1 MKEREQ
7 LCGQWVGGKDV
18 RTSRFRYN
26 KRERGGVGVDRLKD
40 FVHLHVHTE
49 FSLLDGASR
58 IEELVRTAKQL
69 GMKALAITDHGAM
82 HGVVPFYKACQEA
95 GIKPIIG
102 CEMYLTAGSLHDK
115 RPLREQKNYHL
126 LLIAETDAGYRNLL
140 RLTSE
145 AHLRVF
151 HYKPRIDKAL
161 LRQYRQGLIAT
172 SSCLGGEIPQ
182 AILAGDLAEAKRLVM
197 EYLDIFGPDHF
208 FFELQDH
215 QLPEQERVNRQ
226 LISWSKE
233 LGVKLIATNDVHYTH
248 QGDHEVHDC
257 LLCIQTGSKLADEE
271 RLRFPTKE
279 YYLKSAEEMHRC
291 FGHVPEALHHTV
303 DIAERCQVEIP
314 LGGRLLPKFPL
325 PEGVEAGA
333 YLRELCR
340 QGAIERFG
348 QLTPEV
354 VERLDYELSVID
366 RMGFNDY
373 FLVVWDFVRF
383 AHERGIAVG
392 PGRGS
397 AAGSLVSYVLR
408 ITDID
413 PLKYRL
419 FFERFLNPERIS
431 MPDIDIDFN
440 YERRDEVIRYVVDKY
455 GAERVA
461 QIITFGTMA
470 PRAAVRDVGRVM
482 GLPYREVD
490 RAAKLIP
497 GSPGMTL
504 AKAFQQEPALK
515 ELMKN
520 PATAQLMRTVAK
532 IEGMPRHASTHA
544 AGVVIAS
551 TPLTDH
557 VPLQAGNDGI
567 PLTQYPM
574 EVLED
579 IGLLKVD
586 FLGLRNLTVIE
597 KTRELVRENSGTIV
611 SFDGARFDDPAT
623 YALLSKGDTTGVF
636 QMESPGMRKVLKELK
651 PTHFEDIIAVL
662 ALYRPGPME
671 QIPRYIRAKHGLEKV
686 TYPHPDLEE
695 ILKNTYG
702 IIVYQEQIMQI
713 AAKMAGFSLGQ
724 ADLLRRAVGKK
735 KKELLHEQ
743 RNAFVGGCVD
753 KGYDEQT
760 GHQIYDLI
768 VRFADYG
775 FNRSHSAAYGVLA
788 YQTAYLKANHP
799 VEFMAALMT
808 SVMGSQGKL
817 AEYIEEARRMGIAVL
832 PPDVQRSEE
841 AFSVEGKAIRFGLA
855 AIKNVGTLAIR
866 ELIKGRQGRPFENL
880 ADLCA
885 RVDLRV
891 CNRRVL
897 ESLIECGAC
906 DSMPGSRSQNLYLL
920 DEVLEWVAANRT
932 RSGKQQLS
940 LGLADEA
947 FDFARLLEEAPS
959 ASLTERDQLDRER
972 ELLGLFLS
980 GHPLD
985 QYAPVIQERATHR
998 LHALMGCRDREEVKV
1013 GAWITD
1019 VKPIQ
1024 TKKGEPMAFVQ
1035 IEDRS
1040 GTCEVVVFPKVF
1052 RAARTLLQPEQPVF
1066 IRAKVQLQDEGVK
1079 LIADEVADLSRVAFA
1094 SRPAPPLVGPAQKV
1108 YIRIPP
1114 QRETE
1119 ERLRRLQEV
1128 LKLHKGETPVYLYY
1142 ERTKK
1147 VLALSEE
1154 RYAITPTPACRQQV
1168 EVIMGANSFRVTQ
1181 K

>member
-1 MKEREQ
+1 MDRRE
-7 LCGQWVGGKDV
+7 
-18 RTSRFRYN
+18 
-26 KRERGGVGVDRLKD
+26 D

-49 FSLLDGASR
+49 YSLLDGASR
-58 IEELVRTAKQL
+58 IEELVQMAKQQ

-82 HGVVPFYKACQEA
+82 YGVVPFYKACKEA

-102 CEMYLTAGSLHDK
+102 CEMYMAKGELREK

-126 LLIAETDAGYRNLL
+126 LLLAENDAGYRNLM
-140 RLTSE
+140 RLSTK
-145 AHLRVF
+145 AHLQGF

-161 LRQYRQGLIAT
+161 LRRYREGLIAT
-172 SSCLGGEIPQ
+172 SSCLAGEIPQ
-182 AILAGDLAEAKRLVM
+182 AILEGDLAEAKRLVM
-197 EYLDIFGPDHF
+197 EYLDIFGRDHF

-233 LGVKLIATNDVHYTH
+233 LGIPMIATNDVHYTH
-248 QGDHEVHDC
+248 QDDHEVHDC
-257 LLCIQTGSKLADEE
+257 LLCIQTGSKLADAD
-271 RLRFPTKE
+271 RLRFPTAE
-279 YYLKSAEEMHRC
+279 FYLKSAEEMRRR
-291 FGHVPEALHHTV
+291 FAHVPEALANTV
-303 DIAERCQVEIP
+303 HLAERCRVEIP
-314 LGGRLLPKFPL
+314 LGGRLLPKFPV
-325 PEGVEAGA
+325 PSGTEAGV
-333 YLRELCR
+333 YLKDLCY
-340 QGAIERFG
+340 QGALERYG
-348 QLTPEV
+348 ELTPEV
-354 VERLDYELSVID
+354 TERLDYELSVID

-383 AHERGIAVG
+383 AHEQGIAVG

-408 ITDID
+408 ITNID
-413 PLKYRL
+413 PLRYNL
-419 FFERFLNPERIS
+419 LFERFLNPERIS

-455 GAERVA
+455 GNEQVA

-482 GLPYREVD
+482 GLPYKEVD
-490 RAAKLIP
+490 RAAKIIP

-504 AKAFQQEPALK
+504 AKAFQLEPELK
-515 ELMKN
+515 QLMRD
-520 PATAQLMRTVAK
+520 PQLAQLMRTVAK

-551 TPLTDH
+551 SPLTAH
-557 VPLQAGNDGI
+557 VPLQAGNEGI

-574 EVLED
+574 EVLEE
-579 IGLLKVD
+579 IGLLKAD

-597 KTRELVRENSGTIV
+597 KTCELVRKKHGKELSL
-611 SFDGARFDDPAT
+611 DGLEFDDPAT

-636 QMESPGMRKVLKELK
+636 QMESQGMRKVLKELK

-686 TYPHPDLEE
+686 TYPHPDLEG
-695 ILKNTYG
+695 ILANTYG

-713 AAKMAGFSLGQ
+713 AAKIAGFSLGQ

-743 RNAFVGGCVD
+743 RNAFVEGCVG

-788 YQTAYLKANHP
+788 YQTAFLKANYP

-817 AEYIEEARRMGIAVL
+817 AEYIEEARRMGIEVRL
-832 PPDVQRSEE
+832 PDVQKSEE
-841 AFSVEGKAIRFGLA
+841 AFTVENGAIRFGLA

-866 ELIKGRQGRPFENL
+866 ELIKARQNGPFEDL
-880 ADLCA
+880 FDLCT

-906 DSMPGSRSQNLYLL
+906 DSLPGDRPQNLFLL
-920 DEVLEWVAANRT
+920 DEVLENVSASRKRA
-932 RSGKQQLS
+932 GKEQLS
-940 LGLADEA
+940 LGLVDEEL
-947 FDFARLLEEAPS
+947 DFAQMLEKSPAQTFTKRE
-959 ASLTERDQLDRER
+959 QLERER

-985 QYAPVIQERATHR
+985 QFGPVIQERATHR
-998 LHALMGCRDREEVKV
+998 LHALAECQDQEQVKV
-1013 GAWITD
+1013 GGWVTD
-1019 VKPIQ
+1019 VKMIQ
-1024 TKKGEPMAFVQ
+1024 TKKGEPMAFVK

-1040 GTCEVVVFPKVF
+1040 GQCEVVVFPKVF
-1052 RAARTLLQPEQPVF
+1052 RTVRTFLQAEKPVL
-1066 IRAKVQLQDEGVK
+1066 IQATVQVQDEGIK
-1079 LIADEVADLSRVAFA
+1079 LIAQAVSDLSGAKVL
-1094 SRPAPPLVGPAQKV
+1094 SRRQPSARSQQKV
-1108 YIRIPP
+1108 YIRIPAD
-1114 QRETE
+1114 RETQDA
-1119 ERLRRLQEV
+1119 LKRLQDV
-1128 LKLHKGETPVYLYY
+1128 LLLHRGETPVYLYY
-1142 ERTKK
+1142 ERTKR

-1154 RYAITPTPACRQQV
+1154 RYRITPTTECLKRV
-1168 EVIMGANSFRVTQ
+1168 ESIMGANTFRVVQ